1 MLKNGGRSGSPSEP
15 GFFFSLPS
23 ENFHRNNTV
32 DRIRY
37 TPPPITRSNNE
48 WNKMIFNIIENC
60 QWKYSINPS
69 FTDVFYFSNKIS
81 FSCKNHNIT
90 IYIFSRNVKLI
101 LHDSRIDDNNFP
113 RKMDTTSIVVYP
125 RRMPFPFRAAHS
137 LAAN

>member
-1 MLKNGGRSGSPSEP
+1 MGLLPNRD
-15 GFFFSLPS
+15 FFFPS
-23 ENFHRNNTV
+23 
-32 DRIRY
+32 
-37 TPPPITRSNNE
+37 PPKISIEITRSTEFDTPLLLPSRARYSKSE

-90 IYIFSRNVKLI
+90 IYIFFRNVKLI

-113 RKMDTTSIVVYP
+113 RKMETSIVVYP